1 MCCLTNSFCCTH
13 DLRKGITIAGIIDII
28 LLLIIIVLNISFQ
41 RNYLSLWF
49 LVVIIADI
57 LLVIGANG
65 NKSSLLMF
73 WLIIEMINI
82 VFLFIG
88 WIGIPIYRFVTVF
101 ATDFCNTTKIIFN
114 CEGAEDFVVAEFVID
129 LVFIIGLP
137 IYYIYLWVVVKS
149 HRENLTRAERNT
161 IQPLQGKKVLNS
173 ISYRS

>member
-1 MCCLTNSFCCTH
+1 M
-13 DLRKGITIAGIIDII
+13 IAGIIDII